1 MPLKIPSLD
10 DRRYQQ
16 LVEESLA
23 RIPITTPQWTNFNAS
38 DPGVTLIQVFAFLT
52 ESLIYRANLI
62 PERNRTRFLQL
73 LGVPLQPA
81 APARGIIT
89 ISNERGPMETIT
101 LSRDLEV
108 RAGQVPFRTQNGL
121 DVLPVEAYV
130 CFKRKL
136 VDQPEAKKAYYREL
150 YASFLGDDSTADP
163 GADVE
168 LYELTPLATRGANG
182 VNVTAE
188 TVDNA
193 LWIALLAR
201 PRVSPDEARE
211 KIAGKTLSLGLVP
224 RLETE
229 DARRR
234 LAPVGTEI
242 SSSKTVR
249 IEIPNVPAAGKLAAG
264 AKPAYRSIATLA
276 MPAEPAV
283 FEAPLPGVG
292 QLNLWQ
298 DIDPLELGADEFPPT
313 LEDTAMNDRVITWLR
328 VVWPDGVA
336 SQVAWTGINAT
347 LISQRTRVLNELL
360 PSGTGE
366 PDQSVTLSHTPV
378 IASSVTLTVTPP
390 NATPEPWKIIDD
402 LLAAGPEV
410 PAPDLREP
418 PVRVPPPPQPSK
430 VFVLDAESGRISFGD
445 GARGMR
451 PPPGAILRV
460 TYDYGAG
467 RDGNV
472 GDNAV
477 NQAPALPAGL
487 KVYNPVRTW
496 GGTEGEKI
504 AEGEKQI
511 TRYLQHRDRL
521 VTTSDFESI
530 TKRAPG
536 VDIARVEV
544 LSAYNPTLARQEP
557 GSAPGAVTLM
567 LIPRYSG
574 TRPDAPSPDQP
585 FLASVCA
592 FLDPRRLVTTELFL
606 RGPEYVSI
614 WISAAIE
621 IVPLSADPDSPN
633 SAAVVREAVKRRVR
647 EFLAPFQAKGSGWP
661 LRRTVL
667 QLELMAEIS
676 RVEGVALVNKVLLAA
691 ENGAEV
697 TAVPLKGLQLPR
709 IDGLEVA
716 IGGDPLPL
724 AQLRGVGAG
733 AGGPQ
738 VPGKKKSVPV
748 PAIPKEC

>member
-23 RIPITTPQWTNFNAS
+23 RIPTTTPEWTNFNPS

-52 ESLIYRANLI
+52 ESLLYRANQI
-62 PERNRTRFLQL
+62 PERNRIKFLQL

-89 ISNERGPMETIT
+89 ITNERGPMETIT
-101 LSRDLEV
+101 LERDLEV
-108 RAGQVPFRTQNGL
+108 RAGQVPFRTQRGL

-136 VDQPEAKKAYYREL
+136 VDQPEEKKLYYREL
-150 YASFLGDDSTADP
+150 YASFLGDDTSADP
-163 GADVE
+163 QADVE
-168 LYELTPLATRGANG
+168 LYELVPLAARGANG

-201 PRVSPDEARE
+201 PQVSPDEARE
-211 KIAGKTLSLGLVP
+211 KIAGKTVSLALVP
-224 RLETE
+224 RLESGE
-229 DARRR
+229 ASRR
-234 LAPVGTEI
+234 LAPAGADI
-242 SSSKTVR
+242 SSPKTVR
-249 IEIPNVPAAGKLAAG
+249 IEIPNVPADGKLAAG
-264 AKPAYRSIATLA
+264 TVPAFRSIATLA

-283 FEAPLPGVG
+283 FEAQLPGAS

-298 DIDPLELGADEFPPT
+298 DIDPLELGADGFPPT
-313 LEDTAMNDRVITWLR
+313 LEDTAMNERVITWFR

-336 SQVAWTGINAT
+336 AEVAWAGINAT
-347 LISQRTRVLNELL
+347 LIAQRTRVLNELL
-360 PSGTGE
+360 PAGTGE
-366 PDQSVTLSHTPV
+366 PDQSVILSHTPV
-378 IASSVTLTVTPP
+378 IASSVKLTVTPP
-390 NATPEPWKIIDD
+390 NDKPEQWKLIDD
-402 LLAAGPEV
+402 LLAAGAEV

-418 PVRVPPPPQPSK
+418 PVRVPATPQPSK
-430 VFVLDAESGRISFGD
+430 VFVLDAESGRITFGD
-445 GARGMR
+445 GARGTR
-451 PPPGAILRV
+451 PPAGAALRV

-467 RDGNV
+467 RAGNV
-472 GDNAV
+472 GENAV

-487 KVYNPVRTW
+487 KVFNPVRTW
-496 GGTEGEKI
+496 GGAEGEKI
-504 AEGEKQI
+504 TEGEKQI

-521 VTTSDFESI
+521 VTASDFESI
-530 TKRAPG
+530 TKRTPG
-536 VDIARVEV
+536 VDIGRVEV
-544 LSAYNPTLARQEP
+544 LAAYNPTLARQEP

-567 LIPRYSG
+567 LIPKYSG

-606 RGPEYVSI
+606 RGPDYVPL

-621 IVPLSADPDSPN
+621 IVPTGADPDSPN
-633 SAAVVREAVKRRVR
+633 STAVVREAVKRQVR
-647 EFLAPFQAKGSGWP
+647 DFLAPIRAEGGGWP
-661 LRRTVL
+661 LRRSVL

-676 RVEGVALVNKVLLAA
+676 RVEGVALVNKLLLAA
-691 ENGAEV
+691 GDGAEV
-697 TAVPLKGLQLPR
+697 TAVPLKGLELPR

-716 IGGDPLPL
+716 VGGDPLPL
-724 AQLRGVGAG
+724 SQLRGVANAG
-733 AGGPQ
+733 PA
-738 VPGKKKSVPV
+738 VPGKKIVPV
-748 PAIPKEC
+748 PIIPKEC